1 MKYVLFGAGYFGK
14 QALREYGKDNVICIW
29 DNDITKHGKYMDGIP
44 IVEFLNRNEIEED
57 FKIILCTIYY
67 SEIIEQLEDAC
78 LNNYEIY
85 HEVIIWNSYY
95 SHKILVENPYDN
107 NCDRDLSEQEWMEKN
122 NGKLKRGAINRK
134 VEQLY
139 KEHHLFHH
147 VEIETINRC
156 NGACSFCPVSV
167 KNEQRPYAMMD
178 DNLFKK
184 IIEQLSELNYSGR
197 LSLFS
202 NNEPLLDKRIVE
214 FHKYARERLP
224 LARMHLFTNGTLLTK
239 DIFLQLV
246 EYLDELIVDNYNQE
260 LQLTPASKMIMEYA
274 QENPDIQKKVTVVL
288 RKPDEILTS
297 RGGDAPNR
305 TQVSIEKNISCVHPF
320 QQLIVRP
327 DGKVSLCCNDPLGKS
342 TMGDVNVNSL
352 VDIWYGEKYE
362 SVRQAIFNGRE
373 NFEHCKNCD
382 VFVLD

>member
-1 MKYVLFGAGYFGK
+1 
-14 QALREYGKDNVICIW
+14 
-29 DNDITKHGKYMDGIP
+29 
-44 IVEFLNRNEIEED
+44 
-57 FKIILCTIYY
+57 
-67 SEIIEQLEDAC
+67 
-78 LNNYEIY
+78 
-85 HEVIIWNSYY
+85 
-95 SHKILVENPYDN
+95 
-107 NCDRDLSEQEWMEKN
+107 
-122 NGKLKRGAINRK
+122 
-134 VEQLY
+134 
-139 KEHHLFHH
+139 
-147 VEIETINRC
+147 
-156 NGACSFCPVSV
+156 
-167 KNEQRPYAMMD
+167 
-178 DNLFKK
+178 
-184 IIEQLSELNYSGR
+184 
-197 LSLFS
+197 
-202 NNEPLLDKRIVE
+202 
-214 FHKYARERLP
+214 
-224 LARMHLFTNGTLLTK
+224 
-239 DIFLQLV
+239 
-246 EYLDELIVDNYNQE
+246 
-260 LQLTPASKMIMEYA
+260 MIMEYA